1 MHTFA
6 SDNNSG
12 VHPLIMEAIIKANQG
27 HVKGYGEDIY
37 TARAQENFKL
47 LFGAEVEVFFVFTGT
62 ASNVLGLKAMTQPY
76 QSILCADTAH
86 IQTDECGAPE
96 RFTGSKLI
104 PIPTPDGKL
113 TPILIKPHLHG
124 INFVHHSQPKV
135 VSITQSTELGTVYT
149 VDQIKEL
156 SDFVHQQGMFL
167 HVDGARIAN
176 AAVSLGCGF
185 RNLITETGVD
195 VLSFGGTKNG
205 MMFGEAIVFLNPMLA
220 ENFGYTRK
228 QGMQLASKM
237 RFISAQ
243 FNAYLENDLWK
254 INAGRSNQMAKL
266 LSGEVKKLGI
276 QVTHETEA
284 NSVYAILPQAVI
296 PALQQESFFY
306 VWDENTSEVRWVC
319 SWNTCEEDV
328 YNFTGRLRSYL
339 S

>member
-12 VHPLIMEAIIKANQG
+12 VHPLIMEAMIRANQG
-27 HVKGYGEDIY
+27 HVTGYGEDLY
-37 TARAQENFKL
+37 TAQAQENFKS
-47 LFGAEVEVFFVFTGT
+47 LFKAEVEVFFVFTGT

-96 RFTGSKLI
+96 RFTGAKLI

-113 TPILIKPHLHG
+113 TPSLIKPHLHG

-135 VSITQSTELGTVYT
+135 VSITQCTEFGTVYT
-149 VDQIKEL
+149 IQQIKEL
-156 SDFVHQQGMFL
+156 SDFVHQQGLFL

-176 AAVSLGCGF
+176 AAVFLGCSF
-185 RNLITETGVD
+185 RELITDTGVD

-205 MMFGEAIVFLNPMLA
+205 MMFGEAIVFLNPVLS

-254 INAGRSNQMAKL
+254 INAEKSNRMAKL
-266 LSGEVKKLGI
+266 LSREVKKLGV

-284 NSVYAILPQAVI
+284 NSVYAILPQTVI
-296 PALQQESFFY
+296 PTLRKESFFY
-306 VWDENTSEVRWVC
+306 VWNEEISEVRWVC

-328 YNFTGRLRSYL
+328 YDFTEHLRRLMP
-339 S
+339 

>member
-47 LFGAEVEVFFVFTGT
+47 LFGAGVEVFFVFTGT

-113 TPILIKPHLHG
+113 TPNLIKPHLHG

-156 SDFVHQQGMFL
+156 SDFVHQQGLFL

-176 AAVSLGCGF
+176 AAVSLGCSF

-205 MMFGEAIVFLNPMLA
+205 MMFGEAIVFLNPVLS

-243 FNAYLENDLWK
+243 FNAYLENDLWR
-254 INAGRSNQMAKL
+254 INAGQSNQMAKL

-306 VWDENTSEVRWVC
+306 VWDESTSEVRWVC

>member
-12 VHPLIMEAIIKANQG
+12 VHPLIMEAMIRANQD
-27 HVKGYGEDIY
+27 HVKGYGEDVY
-37 TARAQENFKL
+37 TAQAQENFRL

-113 TPILIKPHLHG
+113 TPFLIKPHLHG

-135 VSITQSTELGTVYT
+135 VSITQCTEFGTVYT
-149 VDQIKEL
+149 IAQIKEL

-176 AAVSLGCGF
+176 AAVSLGCSF
-185 RNLITETGVD
+185 RKLITETGVD

-205 MMFGEAIVFLNPMLA
+205 MMFGEAIVFFNPVLS

-243 FNAYLENDLWK
+243 FNAYLENNLWK
-254 INAGRSNQMAKL
+254 INAGNQTKWQNFYP
-266 LSGEVKKLGI
+266 KKLKK
-276 QVTHETEA
+276 
-284 NSVYAILPQAVI
+284 
-296 PALQQESFFY
+296 
-306 VWDENTSEVRWVC
+306 
-319 SWNTCEEDV
+319 
-328 YNFTGRLRSYL
+328 
-339 S
+339 